1 MGLAVGPDPAL
12 ALFSGAWLP
21 VGVPGIRSLEPKVST
36 VLDFEQSI
44 QHSIE
49 GMCDS
54 STLGAPRVPKVSRVL
69 HFEHLNLTGDVV
81 GGPGGRSGSGC
92 GLIFPGLV
100 VGWGPGHPISRAK
113 SVNSSRL

>member
-1 MGLAVGPDPAL
+1 MGLGVGPDPGVAS
-12 ALFSGAWLP
+12 FSRPWCP
-21 VGVPGIRSLEPKVST
+21 VGVPGIRCAEQKVSRVLDFEHSIEGMCDSSTLAAPQIPKVSI

-69 HFEHLNLTGDVV
+69 HFEQ
-81 GGPGGRSGSGC
+81 C
-92 GLIFPGLV
+92 
-100 VGWGPGHPISRAK
+100 
-113 SVNSSRL
+113 RLRMCR